1 MANELIYK
9 IINNCP
15 ITRQR
20 SKVIR
25 PYIESKENSHYSAY
39 GGLHDGV
46 DIEAKSVHSICQ
58 GVVLLIGQNKSDN
71 LYEIT
76 IQYDANICL
85 RYCNL
90 DTVYVSAGDA
100 VIDGTMVGNAYRFVH
115 FEYINRTQ
123 ATSPWPVHIGPV
135 TYYKH
140 DSEQLAD
147 GSSTLLSSSL
157 TEMEVV
163 QGDREFGPIEITEAM
178 KGEFDVGNRGDDEPA
193 GVGGGKY
200 V

>member
-25 PYIESKENSHYSAY
+25 PYIESKENSHYNAY

-58 GVVLLIGQNKSDN
+58 GVVLLIGQNKFDN

-90 DTVYVSAGDA
+90 DMVYVSAGDA

-123 ATSPWPVHIGPV
+123 AMSPWPVHIGPV

-140 DSEQLAD
+140 DPEQFAD
-147 GSSTLLSSSL
+147 KLLIL
-157 TEMEVV
+157 PDTTQVEMTVITPA
-163 QGDREFGPIEITEAM
+163 DEFDPIEFTEAM
-178 KGEFDVGNRGDDEPA
+178 SEEFTNNRVDNEPS
-193 GVGGGKY
+193 GIGGGY